1 MKPREANIWSQVE
14 KTDPRFTKRTS
25 KGGSHEFTAIDPYY
39 QIKRATDLFGP
50 VGWGWGWNLVDAK
63 RETSVAYVIIEL
75 WYTTEGEPGAQR
87 PNHSFIVF
95 GETAL
100 YGKPS
105 QDEDAL
111 KKALTDAITKGLSY
125 LGFSADVYLGKFDD
139 NKYVEQRKRETKE
152 DTKPAFSEDDPRY
165 KNIANAIAE
174 AKDVVQLLKVREN
187 YRDQVLKLHK
197 DQQHALVKL
206 LSERMAAL
214 EPDK

>member
-1 MKPREANIWSQVE
+1 MEPSIWSKVE
-14 KTDPRFTKRTS
+14 KTDPRYTKRAS

-39 QIKRATDLFGP
+39 QIKRATELFGP
-50 VGWGWGWNLVDAK
+50 VGTGWGWNLVEAK

-75 WYTTEGEPGAQR
+75 WYKVLSPDIGAMATTS
-87 PNHSFIVF
+87 SFIVF

-139 NKYVEQRKRETKE
+139 NKYIEQRKAEE
-152 DTKPAFSEDDPRY
+152 ESHPLFDLISSAL
-165 KNIANAIAE
+165 AE
-174 AKDVVQLLKVREN
+174 ATDITKILAIREEFKDKVK
-187 YRDQVLKLHK
+187 KLPRSM
-197 DQQHALVKL
+197 QSELAKL
-206 LSERMAAL
+206 LNERMAAL
-214 EPDK
+214 KVDK